1 MASKA
6 TASKAKMNTKE
17 ESISQEKFFNY
28 ITIISKAIQVIET
41 EYSGTKYNG
50 LIYTIQK
57 NVRANIS
64 EEGDFLKV
72 FIDDKKVNISPIQE
86 TKGASKQLDNYV
98 KKNDK
103 VSITNRW
110 CKMNKVNKVGK
121 PPNFISWPHNI
132 NSILFVIFNKGIL
145 NIDWDEEMTYVNIS
159 IDKDMDVK
167 KAIFTTNQSFSSK
180 KDSMNMNNLIDGLD
194 DDDDD
199 GDD

>member
-6 TASKAKMNTKE
+6 AASKAKMNTKE

>member
-6 TASKAKMNTKE
+6 AASKAKMNTKE

-86 TKGASKQLDNYV
+86 TKGGAPSSDALKYGLASWYLYNHQKEKAKTLLVEIVNTNAWSSFGYIAAERDLIHYFNY
-98 KKNDK
+98 KNLK
-103 VSITNRW
+103 
-110 CKMNKVNKVGK
+110 
-121 PPNFISWPHNI
+121 
-132 NSILFVIFNKGIL
+132 
-145 NIDWDEEMTYVNIS
+145 
-159 IDKDMDVK
+159 
-167 KAIFTTNQSFSSK
+167 
-180 KDSMNMNNLIDGLD
+180 
-194 DDDDD
+194 
-199 GDD
+199 